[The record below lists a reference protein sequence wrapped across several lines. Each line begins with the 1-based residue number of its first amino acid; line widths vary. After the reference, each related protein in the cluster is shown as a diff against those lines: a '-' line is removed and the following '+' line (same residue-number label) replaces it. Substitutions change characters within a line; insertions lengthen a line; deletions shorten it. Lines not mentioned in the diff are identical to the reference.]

1 MNSAVQP
8 LETLFE
14 QAQGQ
19 ALPLPE
25 ELLTLYG
32 LLQFPLQ
39 PGKPYIVGNFV
50 STLDG
55 VVSLNIPGQA
65 GGGPISGESVHD
77 HLVMGLLRAV
87 ADAVIVGA
95 GTLRAVSPEHRWTAA
110 YIYPDLRDVYQ
121 QLRLRLGKPE
131 PPLNVIVTASG
142 ELDLDQ
148 PLFQSGEVPVLI
160 VTTAQGA
167 ARLDARCIPPA
178 VRVASVYERGF
189 LSATAMVQAVC
200 AARPCQLLLVE
211 GGPQVLRAFLAE
223 GLLDE
228 LFLTLAP
235 QIAGRDAETSRPA
248 LVEGQRF
255 APEHPLW
262 GALIGVKRGGNHLF
276 FRYAFPTQNGKEI
289 SHRWSLH

>member
-1 MNSAVQP
+1 MNDQVQP

-19 ALPLPE
+19 ALPLPA

-39 PGKPYIVGNFV
+39 AGKPYVIANFV

-55 VVSLNIPGQA
+55 VISLNIPGA
-65 GGGPISGESVHD
+65 SGGGPISGENPHD

-95 GTLRAVSPEHRWTAA
+95 GTLRAVPPEHRWTAESV
-110 YIYPDLRDVYQ
+110 YPDLGDAYQ
-121 QLRLRLGKPE
+121 QLRLRLGKSE

-142 ELDLDQ
+142 QLDLEQ

-167 ARLDARCIPPA
+167 AFLNARSIPPA
-178 VRVASVYERGF
+178 VRVAGVQPTGL
-189 LSATAMVQAVC
+189 LSATAMIQAVC
-200 AARPCQLLLVE
+200 EARPCQLLLVE
-211 GGPQVLRAFLAE
+211 GGPPVLGDFLAE
-223 GLLDE
+223 GLLNE

-235 QIAGRDAETSRPA
+235 QIAGRDAEMSRPG
-248 LVEGQRF
+248 LVEGHRF

-262 GALIGVKRGGNHLF
+262 GTLISVKRGGYHLF
-276 FRYAFPTQNGKEI
+276 FRYAFPTQGGNEV
-289 SHRWSLH
+289 SHVGL